1 MVQPGVSIY
10 PESIIYVVFV
20 SLIYLSYISALIV
33 LVEIFISW

>member
-10 PESIIYVVFV
+10 PESIIYIVCV
-20 SLIYLSYISALIV
+20 SLIYLFFISALIV